1 MPLDLR
7 AFALQLYRRPGVE
20 SACLDLQAQGADI
33 CLLLC
38 GAWLEARGISCTSGR
53 CAALRQLAQPWQ
65 AAVVAP
71 LRRLRQDWRTA
82 ARDDTALNVL
92 RERLKALELD
102 AEWELL
108 RRLEAACRDWPA
120 EPGAGDAWLE
130 GLMETTADSCDALET
145 LRAATHAD

>member
-1 MPLDLR
+1 MLLDLR
-7 AFALQLYRRPGVE
+7 AFALQLYQRPDVE
-20 SACLDLQAQGADI
+20 SACRRLQAQGADV

-53 CAALRQLAQPWQ
+53 CAALR
-65 AAVVAP
+65 
-71 LRRLRQDWRTA
+71 RLRQDWRTA
-82 ARDDTALNVL
+82 ARDEASLDVL

-120 EPGAGDAWLE
+120 DPGAGDAWLE